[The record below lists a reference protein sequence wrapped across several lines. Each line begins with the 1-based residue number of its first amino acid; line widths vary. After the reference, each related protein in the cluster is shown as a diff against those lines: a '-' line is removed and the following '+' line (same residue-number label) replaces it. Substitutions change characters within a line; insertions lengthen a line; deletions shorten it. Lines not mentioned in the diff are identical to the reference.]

1 MTEVLL
7 GKPTSP
13 LIRCALTRGRLR
25 CGESIAPVGKT
36 HYFTSENSVF
46 LVPVKT
52 SNFSCAE
59 PNSYVKRS
67 AFESIESDKSNLG
80 RP

>member
-1 MTEVLL
+1 MTEALS
-7 GKPTSP
+7 GKLTSP
-13 LIRCALTRGRLR
+13 LVKCALTRWCLK

-46 LVPVKT
+46 LVPVKA
-52 SNFSCAE
+52 SCTE

-67 AFESIESDKSNLG
+67 AFESIKSHKSNLG

>member
-1 MTEVLL
+1 MTETLS
-7 GKPTSP
+7 GKLTSP
-13 LIRCALTRGRLR
+13 LVKCALTRWRLK
-25 CGESIAPVGKT
+25 CGESIAPVAKT

-46 LVPVKT
+46 LVPVKA

-67 AFESIESDKSNLG
+67 AFESIKSHKSNLG